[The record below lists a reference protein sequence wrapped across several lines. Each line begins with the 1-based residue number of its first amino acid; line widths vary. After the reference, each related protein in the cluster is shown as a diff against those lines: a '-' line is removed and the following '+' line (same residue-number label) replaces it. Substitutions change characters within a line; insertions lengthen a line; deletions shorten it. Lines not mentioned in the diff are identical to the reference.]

1 VLLIYDG
8 PVAASGI
15 GSERAQN
22 LALMM
27 AVGWES
33 KLLLTCDDHQGECM
47 AELNMSELRMVQLP
61 VDLCVAVEEKYDHAF
76 GSVARARCAAPWPLL
91 AAELTAQI

>member
-8 PVAASGI
+8 PVVASEI

-27 AVGWES
+27 AVGWEL
-33 KLLLTCDDHQGECM
+33 KLLITCADRQSES
-47 AELNMSELRMVQLP
+47 MSELRMVQLP
-61 VDLCVAVEEKYDHAF
+61 VDLCVAVEEEYDHAF
-76 GSVARARCAAPWPLL
+76 GSVARARFPAPRPSL
-91 AAELTAQI
+91 AAEPTAQI